1 IPSQQQQQQPLL
13 SLAPAASAAT
23 SPVSA
28 VGVAS
33 PVTSSDAC
41 LSIVHSLMCHRQGG
55 PDSESFSRKAVES
68 LVKKLKD
75 KRDELDA
82 LILAVTSNGAQPGIC
97 VTIPRTLDGR
107 LQVAGRKG
115 FPHVVYARIWRWPDL
130 HKNELRHT
138 RQCQFAFDLKQDAV
152 CVNPHH
158 YERIACTGLELS
170 SLSLDEDSGPTD
182 DHGGIEGI
190 SPPLPPLLMPQQQS
204 AGAAAV
210 AKQTALPPIPQQ
222 QLLFWCSISY
232 YEQTERIGDT
242 FKAPYQQATV
252 TIDGYT
258 DPSSSHRFCLGQ
270 LSNVHRSDVAER
282 ARLHIGKGV
291 QLSLVGDGDVW
302 LRVLSDHAVFVS
314 TAFLDREAGRASGD
328 LVHKIYPGTYIK
340 VFDIR
345 QCYSEMRT
353 QALQA
358 HRASLATAAATSTSS
373 SFTSLPAGPRLQG
386 AAVDELRRRLCQ
398 LRLSFVKGWG
408 PDYPRKTIRE
418 APCWIEVQLHLPL
431 KLLDDLLQS
440 LPVSNS

>member
-1 IPSQQQQQQPLL
+1 PSQQQQQPLL

-302 LRVLSDHAVFVS
+302 LRSSPTTPCSSAPPS
-314 TAFLDREAGRASGD
+314 WTGR
-328 LVHKIYPGTYIK
+328 PGG
-340 VFDIR
+340 R
-345 QCYSEMRT
+345 
-353 QALQA
+353 
-358 HRASLATAAATSTSS
+358 LAIWCTRFILGLTLRFSTSAS
-373 SFTSLPAGPRLQG
+373 ATRRCAPRLSRPIAPPWPPPRQP
-386 AAVDELRRRLCQ
+386 AHLRPS
-398 LRLSFVKGWG
+398 LRCRPGRVSRAPLLTSFAGGCASCV
-408 PDYPRKTIRE
+408 
-418 APCWIEVQLHLPL
+418 
-431 KLLDDLLQS
+431 
-440 LPVSNS
+440 